1 MMIRCIK
8 LALCLLFFTISFAQS
23 GPVKSEEKWN
33 LQKCVEYA
41 LQNNISVK
49 QADLR
54 IRFAALDFQQSK
66 WEKYP
71 LANFNNSHG
80 FSAGYNQDPTTF
92 GLITTSY
99 IFSNYSFQTSIDLF
113 NWFSKKN
120 NVIAKDLN
128 FQATQAGIEKA
139 KDDVALNV
147 AVGYLQILLANEQAN
162 LVRIQVQQTKAQ
174 LESTRKQVDAGKLP
188 ELSAA
193 NLESVL
199 ATDSANLISAETS
212 VMQLTLQL
220 KAILNLDAAISFA
233 IETPPV
239 DKIPV
244 ESLADLQPDAVFQLA
259 VTNRPQQ
266 KADELNLKTALKN
279 VEVARGT
286 MYPTISLF
294 GSLGSAY
301 NNKSERVVSVS
312 QVNPP
317 VGKVNVNGT
326 DYTVYPYVPYDLP
339 VYGKFSFFPQLNQNF
354 RQSIGLNV
362 SIPILNGGNLKGS
375 WQRSKLTVKQVE
387 LQKEQNS
394 TTLKQDIYKA
404 FYDATAAIE
413 KFNANKK
420 AIATSL
426 KAYDFAQKRYELGL
440 LSSYD
445 LIATQ
450 TTLLQAKTNLLYAQY
465 DYVFKIKLLEFYKG
479 QGLKL

>member
-1 MMIRCIK
+1 MIRCIK
-8 LALCLLFFTISFAQS
+8 LALCLLMFTNSFTQPATPKT
-23 GPVKSEEKWN
+23 GEKWN

-41 LQNNISVK
+41 LTNNISVK
-49 QADLR
+49 QADLQ
-54 IRFAALDFQQSK
+54 IRFAALDLQQSK
-66 WEKYP
+66 WSQYP
-71 LANFNNSHG
+71 FANFSSNLG
-80 FSAGYNQDPTTF
+80 YSAGRNQDPTTF
-92 GLITTSY
+92 SLITTGY
-99 IFSNYSFQTSIDLF
+99 VFSNYSLQSSIDVF
-113 NWFSKKN
+113 NWFTKKN

-128 FQATQAGIEKA
+128 VQATQAGVDKA

-212 VMQLTLQL
+212 VRQLTLQL
-220 KAILNLDAAISFA
+220 KALLNLDAAIPFEV
-233 IETPPV
+233 ETPPV
-239 DKIPV
+239 DMIPV
-244 ESLADLQPDAVFQLA
+244 ESLADLQPDAVYQLA

-266 KADELNLKTALKN
+266 KVDELNLKAALKN
-279 VEVARGT
+279 VEVAKGS
-286 MYPTISLF
+286 MYPTFSLF
-294 GSLGSAY
+294 GSLGAAY
-301 NNKSERVVSVS
+301 NNKSKQIISKTQISPSIGTVSV
-312 QVNPP
+312 
-317 VGKVNVNGT
+317 NGN
-326 DYTVYPYVPYDLP
+326 DYFVFPIKPFDDFT
-339 VYGKFSFFPQLNQNF
+339 YGKIPYFDQLNQNF
-354 RQSIGLNV
+354 RQSIGMSV
-362 SIPILNGGNLKGS
+362 SVPILNGGSLRGS

-387 LQKEQNS
+387 LQKELNS

-420 AIATSL
+420 AVETSQ

-445 LIATQ
+445 LITTQ

-479 QGLKL
+479 QGIKL